1 MPIIYVEIIHIAV
14 GFDNF
19 EYKRLISNE
28 VRVFDSI
35 FQSGMRIFSN
45 NILAIKTKCEN
56 TVPMFYV
63 KIIHIGL
70 GFDDSNVCLTLR
82 SMPWKKAAAS
92 IAKTLQEEVNL
103 FDKEHL
109 KYLKRHFEEVKGE
122 SIFNPLDYKDKR

>member
-28 VRVFDSI
+28 VRGFDGFI
-35 FQSGMRIFSN
+35 QSGMRIFSN

-82 SMPWKKAAAS
+82 STPWKKAVAS
-92 IAKTLQEEVNL
+92 TIAKTLQEEVTL
-103 FDKEHL
+103 FDKAHL
-109 KYLKRHFEEVKGE
+109 KCLKRI
-122 SIFNPLDYKDKR
+122 SRR